1 MLTTKR
7 RIELI
12 GVIAVLGTLLA
23 AFIQYLGTQQ
33 MSTQQRRLEQANS
46 LTVLV
51 ASIDNQLLEARRIEK
66 DFVIRKDKA
75 LLAQHSSMVER
86 VEAAVS
92 KLSDQVGSSEGVK
105 ELVDDKNK
113 LLESVARYAK
123 AFKWMAQTEQELG
136 LNKDEGLRA
145 SFRKGAAALE
155 KETIDTKSE
164 ALMIEMLQMR
174 RQEKNFLL
182 RARSE
187 DAAAFE
193 ASLQRFQTKLRMAIL
208 DDDKRIDISTL
219 VNNYSTEV
227 KVYIQRHAR
236 FTQESSAVS
245 ATYAVVNKQLEDVE
259 AKVNAVVVDQ
269 RLQVLTAGETSQKIF
284 LWFTAIILASVAL
297 ATFFVARSVI
307 KPLSGLQSAMQT
319 LASGD
324 LHATISQVNRRDEI
338 GTMAKAVDQFR
349 KGLVETEALRKQ
361 QSEREATE
369 GLERR
374 GLLGSVAAD
383 FESKVGEI
391 IASVSSAVEHVNMA
405 AANLSTT
412 MEETSA
418 QAQSGAQASE
428 EASLG
433 TAAVAAATQ
442 QVSMSIE
449 SVAQNIER
457 STLIAS
463 KAVSDAERMSGS
475 MRQLSESMVNV
486 TAIIDMIGNVA
497 GQTNLLAL
505 NATIES
511 ARAGEHGRGFAV
523 VASEVKNLA
532 AKTAQA
538 TDEITKRIA
547 DMRHLIVDA
556 STAAGNIGG
565 TIDEMQLLAD
575 SIATAMTEQSVAAR
589 SIAEN
594 TGKASLSADTAR
606 DGVEQMVR
614 TAMETSTSGQQLSET
629 SAAMQRE
636 TEVLRNEV
644 SSFLTTL
651 RAA

>member
-1 MLTTKR
+1 VLTTKR

-12 GVIAVLGTLLA
+12 GVIAIFGALLA
-23 AFIQYLGTQQ
+23 AFIQYSGSQQ
-33 MSTQQRRLEQANS
+33 VSAQQGRLEQANT
-46 LTVLV
+46 LTTLV
-51 ASIDNQLLEARRIEK
+51 ASIDNQMLEARRVEK
-66 DFVIRKDKA
+66 DFVIRKDTE
-75 LLAQHSSMVER
+75 LLARHVSVVQGVEK
-86 VEAAVS
+86 AIGT
-92 KLSDQVGSSEGVK
+92 LSEEIGSSEAVK
-105 ELVDDKNK
+105 ELVEDKAK
-113 LLESVARYAK
+113 LLESVGRYAK

-136 LNKDEGLRA
+136 LNQDEGLRG
-145 SFRKGAAALE
+145 SFRKGADALE
-155 KETIDTKSE
+155 KEIMLTKSDVLL
-164 ALMIEMLQMR
+164 AEMLQMR
-174 RQEKNFLL
+174 RQEKNFLI

-193 ASLQRFQTKLRMAIL
+193 ASLQRFQTKLRMATI

-219 VNNYSTEV
+219 INDYSTDV
-227 KVYIQRHAR
+227 KVYIQRYAR
-236 FTQESSAVS
+236 FSQELKAVS
-245 ATYAVVNKQLEDVE
+245 DTYAVVNKQLESVE
-259 AKVNAVVVDQ
+259 TKVKAIVADQ
-269 RLQVLTAGETSQKIF
+269 RLQVSTAVETSQKMS
-284 LWFTAIILASVAL
+284 LLFTAIVLVAVTL
-297 ATFFVARSVI
+297 ATFLVARSVI
-307 KPLSGLQSAMQT
+307 KPLSSLQGAMQQ
-319 LASGD
+319 LAAGD
-324 LHATISQVNRRDEI
+324 LHTKISQVNRNDEI
-338 GTMAKAVDQFR
+338 GTMANAVDQFR
-349 KGLVETEALRKQ
+349 KGLVETEALRSQHNKRAA
-361 QSEREATE
+361 SEGA
-369 GLERR
+369 ERR
-374 GLLGSVAAD
+374 DLLGHVAAD

-391 IASVSSAVEHVNMA
+391 IASVSSAVGQVNMA
-405 AANLSTT
+405 ASNLSIT

-418 QAQSGAQASE
+418 QAQSVAQASE

-433 TAAVAAATQ
+433 TAAVAVATQ

-463 KAVSDAERMSGS
+463 KAVSDAERMTGS

-486 TAIIDMIGNVA
+486 TAIIDLIGNVA

-556 STAAGNIGG
+556 SDAAGNIGG
-565 TIDEMQLLAD
+565 TIDEMQVLAD

-594 TGKASLSADTAR
+594 TNKASQNADAAR

-614 TAMETSTSGQQLSET
+614 TAMETSASGQQLSDT

-636 TEVLRNEV
+636 TDLLRMEV
-644 SSFLTTL
+644 SGFLTTL